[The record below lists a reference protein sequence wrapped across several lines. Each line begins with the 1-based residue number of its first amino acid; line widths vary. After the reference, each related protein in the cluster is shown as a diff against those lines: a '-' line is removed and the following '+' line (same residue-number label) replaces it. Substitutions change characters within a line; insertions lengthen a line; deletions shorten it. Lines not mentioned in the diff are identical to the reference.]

1 MYVCNNCGN
10 LIKEYVVLCPHCGNN
25 TDFYEEGNN

>member
-10 LIKEYVVLCPHCGNN
+10 LIKEYVVICPHCGNN
-25 TDFYEEGNN
+25 TDFTEGDN